1 MPSRRKV
8 IALGALAAAGFASS
22 TVHFARNGS
31 GDTNQ
36 TRASARQSGS
46 GELPGQSP
54 SQTESASGP
63 AADPDVIDVREYGAT
78 GDGETDDSSA
88 IEIAIREADPGQTVF
103 LPETSES
110 YLLSFEGRDQEA
122 AIDIGNDTELNDITI
137 LGETPSAG
145 AQTLQVEPGSY
156 DASTINDVIRIH
168 GRGTIEG
175 LQFRNLTVKCGR
187 PEDDSAA
194 GLGGEDAMLGIH
206 LNSDDG
212 RGGHD
217 ILFRDCLVQDCSA
230 SAFRFEESGVTCR
243 HVTARRAGR
252 HGFNPVASDTVV
264 DPGFFGVSIKAV
276 DCGGTGIDHRRGTA
290 RLQHV
295 YTENN
300 RSGNKWKH
308 HVDRLEVRN
317 HHSVDDR
324 NSGWRSNHSDP
335 ADDAD
340 APPEQEVVFEDV
352 FIENPTSG
360 AIRVSGSDT
369 TVKYDFRGVE
379 VRSASVDGS
388 GGAVKVLRDAVPL
401 TPDEGHLFVAGTTN
415 GFGLSVLV
423 GGTIDIDLYQHHD
436 NARGPL
442 EAQDTGV
449 EINEQ
454 QNVDPG
460 RNIFETPAPN
470 RVGAFN
476 RLFERGSWSR

>member
-8 IALGALAAAGFASS
+8 VALGALAATGLASS
-22 TVHFARNGS
+22 SIHFARNGS
-31 GDTNQ
+31 ADTNQ
-36 TRASARQSGS
+36 TRASPTSTGV
-46 GELPGQSP
+46 GETQ
-54 SQTESASGP
+54 SASDVEDGP
-63 AADPDVIDVREYGAT
+63 AADPDVVDVREYGAT
-78 GDGETDDSSA
+78 GDGVTDDSSA
-88 IEIAIREADPGQTVF
+88 IEAAIRDAQPGQTVF
-103 LPETSES
+103 LPETTDS

-137 LGETPSAG
+137 LGEAPGAG

-156 DASTINDVIRIH
+156 DTSTKNAAIRIH

-175 LQFRNLTVKCGR
+175 LAFRNLTVDGGR

-194 GLGGEDAMLGIH
+194 GLGGEAAMTGVH

-217 ILFRDCLVQDCSA
+217 ILFRDCLVQNCSA

-243 HVTARRAGR
+243 YVTARRAGR
-252 HGFNPVASDTVV
+252 HGFNPVASDTVA
-264 DPGFFGVSIKAV
+264 DPGFFGLSIKAV

-308 HVDRLEVRN
+308 LVERLEVRN
-317 HHSVDDR
+317 HHSVNDR

-340 APPEQEVVFEDV
+340 APPEQEIVFEDV

-360 AIRVSGSDT
+360 AIRVSGTDT

-379 VRSASVDGS
+379 VRSASVDAS
-388 GGAVKVLRDAVPL
+388 GGAVKVLRDAEPL
-401 TPDEGHLFVAGTTN
+401 TPGDGQLVVVGTEN
-415 GFGLSVLV
+415 GYGLSVLV
-423 GGTIDIDLYQHHD
+423 GGQLDLDTYLHHG
-436 NARGPL
+436 NSRGPL
-442 EAQDTGV
+442 EAQNIGV
-449 EINEQ
+449 NIGDQRE
-454 QNVDPG
+454 VDPG
-460 RNIFETPAPN
+460 RNVFETPDRN
-470 RVGAFN
+470 RIGAFN
-476 RLFERGSWSR
+476 RLSGTR